1 MIYAVE
7 VNSLFKSY
15 GKKPVLENMSMKVR
29 KKSIYGFLGINGAGK
44 TTTFGILSGFL
55 PAEDGDF
62 KIGGKLAV
70 LPQDSS
76 FYPERTVES
85 QLGFFAR
92 LSAVPSK
99 KAKEEVARVLEL
111 VGLEKEKKA
120 KAGTLSHGMTNKLA
134 LAQAMLGDPD
144 ILLLDEPTSGLD
156 PKNVVEIRN
165 LIIELGK
172 DRTVII
178 SSHILSEI
186 SEMCDDVGIL
196 HNGKLVFE
204 GPMSEI
210 TKSGNSLSFKLSS
223 AVDLSILDHN
233 RNITGKVYDHERN
246 LLSVTFEP
254 EKTKAEQVNHEV
266 MKAVYNAG
274 SGIMEIKKGNSL
286 EESFLNLLK

>member
-1 MIYAVE
+1 MTYAVE
-7 VNSLFKSY
+7 VDSLFKSY
-15 GKKPVLENMSMKVR
+15 GKKPVLANMSMRVR
-29 KKSIYGFLGINGAGK
+29 EKSIYGFLGINGAGK

-55 PAEDGDF
+55 PAGEGNF
-62 KIGGKLAV
+62 KIDGKLAV
-70 LPQDSS
+70 LPQDSA
-76 FYPERTVES
+76 FYPQRTVES
-85 QLGFFAR
+85 QLAFFSR

-99 KAKEEVARVLEL
+99 KVKEEVDRVLAL
-111 VGLEKEKKA
+111 VGLVNEKKA
-120 KAGTLSHGMTNKLA
+120 KAGNLSHGMTNKLA
-134 LAQAMLGDPD
+134 LAQAMLGNPD

-165 LIIELGK
+165 LIKELGK

-186 SEMCDDVGIL
+186 SEMCNDVGIL

-210 TKSGNSLSFKLSS
+210 TKSGNSISYQLSS
-223 AVDLSILDHN
+223 AVDLSILDLN
-233 RNITGKVYDHERN
+233 RKITGKVYDPGRN

-254 EKTKAEQVNHEV
+254 EKNKAEQINHEV
-266 MKAVYNAG
+266 MNAVYKAG
-274 SGIMEIKKGNSL
+274 SGIIEIKKGNSL